1 MTIKAFDPT
10 RRTNAQAIADL
21 ARLGMIGDVVLDMTH
36 NQGRF
41 WRAWQPAQLVRSD
54 LNREMPID
62 VQADARHLP
71 FGGGC
76 FDTVV
81 FDPPYKANGAGGSVA
96 EDAGYG
102 VADGWTDRGPLFRD
116 GLAEAL
122 RVCKPKGSLIVKFQ
136 DQIAGGKMTLQSVVI
151 ANAMQGQA
159 DPIGQVHVLTT
170 REQPGGRRQLSPR
183 NNYSTMT
190 CWRKK

>member
-10 RRTNAQAIADL
+10 RRTNAHAIADL
-21 ARLGMIGDVVLDMTH
+21 ARLGIIGDVVLDMTH

-41 WRAWQPAQLVRSD
+41 WRSWQPSMLVRMD
-54 LNREMPID
+54 LDGAMPID

-71 FGGGC
+71 FSGGC
-76 FDTVV
+76 FDSVV
-81 FDPPYKANGAGGSVA
+81 FDPPYKLNGRGGSCA

-102 VADGWTDRGPLFRD
+102 VADAWTDRSPLYRA
-116 GLAEAL
+116 GIAEAL
-122 RVCKPKGSLIVKFQ
+122 RVCKPRGTVIVKFQ
-136 DQIAGGKMTLQSVVI
+136 DQSTGGKMTLQSVVI

-190 CWRKK
+190 AWRRR